1 MQSAAPGIL
10 RDPAKHLR
18 SRDRIGL
25 LRAMMLARTTEQR
38 ARTLVGREHDAEPAA
53 RWHREPIGAGAAAA
67 LRPSDRL
74 IAPGRFVAAHLGR
87 QGSPSVG
94 ASSSAA
100 DLVPVSVGVAF
111 AVRAREE
118 GDVVLTLVDEGAM
131 ACVRWSES
139 LTLATA
145 SRLPLVLVVERD
157 RAISPGASVTSS
169 GQALLGEAVNAED
182 PEAVLVAVRAAVD
195 RARTGRGPALV
206 ACVTARAAA
215 GPPPWRRGTEGVEAT
230 PPERDPIELYARRLV
245 RGGMPRADVESTLR
259 AAEDEVVAWQP

>member
-1 MQSAAPGIL
+1 
-10 RDPAKHLR
+10 
-18 SRDRIGL
+18 
-25 LRAMMLARTTEQR
+25 MMLARTTEQR

-53 RWHREPIGAGAAAA
+53 RWQREPIGAGAAGA

-74 IAPGRFVAAHLGR
+74 IAPGRYVAAHLGR
-87 QGSPSVG
+87 EGAASVG
-94 ASSSAA
+94 TFSSAA

-111 AVRAREE
+111 AVVARGS

-131 ACVRWSES
+131 ACARWSES

-145 SRLPLVLVVERD
+145 GRLPLVLVVERD
-157 RAISPGASVTSS
+157 RAPSPGATGVSSS

-182 PEAVLVAVRAAVD
+182 PEAVLIAVRAAVD

-206 ACVTARAAA
+206 ACVTRRAAF